1 MNILHVTQNFFNMYY
16 EGFKTM
22 KPLGRK
28 LWMIIGIKF
37 TVFFL
42 IIKILF
48 FPNVLQTH
56 FSNDTDRADHVINN
70 LIQGER

>member
-1 MNILHVTQNFFNMYY
+1 M
-16 EGFKTM
+16 M

-56 FSNDTDRADHVINN
+56 FSNDTDRADHVINS
-70 LIQGER
+70 LTQGER